1 MCGIVGWIGEGDV
14 VPALL
19 GSPGTRWFTE
29 TIYQWFF
36 EGQDWPRGSAY
47 AFVLLALCIGFIM
60 LVMRVFRVGLDEIA
74 K

>member
-1 MCGIVGWIGEGDV
+1 MTTI
-14 VPALL
+14 PA
-19 GSPGTRWFTE
+19 TRWFTE